1 MSYLDEERQAVQ
13 AIPLQAD
20 WLEDIAKSLRI
31 ISGRTSLKE
40 DRLNDEIEK
49 LYTKMG
55 YIYELVERDNLQ
67 NKIDKLEAEIVADR
81 LNREKLSG
89 GGNE

>member
-1 MSYLDEERQAVQ
+1 MSYLDEERQAVR
-13 AIPLQAD
+13 AITLQTD

-49 LYTKMG
+49 LYTKIG
-55 YIYELVERDNLQ
+55 YTHESVEIDNLQ
-67 NKIDKLEAEIVADR
+67 NKIDKLKAEIVADR

>member
-13 AIPLQAD
+13 AIPLQAN

-49 LYTKMG
+49 LYTKIG
-55 YIYELVERDNLQ
+55 YTHELVEIDKLQ
-67 NKIDKLEAEIVADR
+67 NKIDKLKAEIVADR

-89 GGNE
+89 GEE

>member
-1 MSYLDEERQAVQ
+1 MSYLDEERRAVQ

-49 LYTKMG
+49 LYTKIG
-55 YIYELVERDNLQ
+55 CTYELEEIDNLQ
-67 NKIDKLEAEIVADR
+67 NKINKLEAEIVADR
-81 LNREKLSG
+81 LNRERLFG
-89 GGNE
+89 GEE

>member
-49 LYTKMG
+49 LYTKLG
-55 YIYELVERDNLQ
+55 YTYELEEIDNLQ
-67 NKIDKLEAEIVADR
+67 NKIDKLEAEIAVDR
-81 LNREKLSG
+81 INREKLSG
-89 GGNE
+89 GEE